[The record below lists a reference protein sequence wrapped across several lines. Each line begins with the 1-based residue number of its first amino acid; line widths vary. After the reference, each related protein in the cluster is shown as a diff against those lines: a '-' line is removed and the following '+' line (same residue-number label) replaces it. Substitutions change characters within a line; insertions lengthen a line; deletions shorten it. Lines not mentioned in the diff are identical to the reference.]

1 MYKRQVLV
9 LANKIF
15 RASRAPV
22 ATACETAQSGR
33 CTQEGYRGMC
43 SDSLDPGGKV
53 RGCSVGCTLGM
64 PEISPSVF
72 IAAASKYMVFL
83 ELKKMLFQA
92 GVFRVRRNFLVL

>member
-1 MYKRQVLV
+1 
-9 LANKIF
+9 
-15 RASRAPV
+15 
-22 ATACETAQSGR
+22 
-33 CTQEGYRGMC
+33 MC
-43 SDSLDPGGKV
+43 SDPVDPGWEV
-53 RGCSVGCTLGM
+53 RGCFVGCILGM